1 MKKRL
6 IYLAALP
13 IFALGLASCG
23 EIDYMSKDFD
33 IVIPEKDS
41 KATNEYNFEEHEYN
55 DPVHTELS
63 NLYHQTIDNFY
74 DNYSSVIQTK
84 KQYFAYKDGGE
95 EGFDEKL
102 IIDFKNN
109 SIYYYTNSYTMDNGN
124 IDSYYKVES
133 KSFLSDEKTYTTTTN
148 ISLDNYI
155 MGTKRTRFKIS
166 GSIKIFT
173 IFKTDSEVKNL
184 FGLIDFT
191 PDYNYNLGTMSYN
204 DDFSYMY
211 FYYQN
216 ENSEYGLKN
225 RIEIAENGLF
235 KYLFEEH
242 WFDVSEASSNPSSE
256 TKKLKYEYFE
266 QSILDSK
273 YDTSDYL
280 EFEYDESKY
289 PAFSQFYDGRRYLTE
304 ILANEELSGKYFTIT
319 YLQ

>member
-23 EIDYMSKDFD
+23 GIDYMSTDFD

-41 KATNEYNFEEHEYN
+41 KATNEYNFEEHDHN
-55 DPVHTELS
+55 DPIHTELT

-74 DNYSSVIQTK
+74 DNYSSVIQTR
-84 KQYFAYKDGGE
+84 KQYFAYNDGGE
-95 EGFDEKL
+95 GGFDEKL
-102 IIDFKNN
+102 IMDFKNN

-155 MGTKRTRFKIS
+155 MGTKRTRFKVS
-166 GSIKIFT
+166 GSVKIFT
-173 IFKTDSEVKNL
+173 IFKTDSEVKNI
-184 FGLIDFT
+184 FDLIFFT
-191 PDYNYNLGTMSYN
+191 PDYNYYLGTMSYN

-211 FYYQN
+211 CSYQT
-216 ENSEYGLKN
+216 ENPEWIKN
-225 RIEIAENGLF
+225 RIEIAENGLLT
-235 KYLFEEH
+235 YLFEEL
-242 WFDVSEASSNPSSE
+242 WFDVPEASSNPSSE
-256 TKKLKYEYFE
+256 TKKLKSEYFE

-289 PAFSQFYDGRRYLTE
+289 PSYSGFYDGRRYLAE
-304 ILANEELSGKYFTIT
+304 ILDNEELSSKYFTIT
-319 YLQ
+319 YL